1 MDPSRLFDRVPAPG
15 RALTHSV
22 TAGYLLAMRD
32 VVIVGAARTPIGS
45 FLGSLAAVPA
55 PKLGATA
62 IKAAL
67 ERAGVAPA
75 DVGLVHM
82 GMVLPAAVGQAPARQ
97 AALFAGLP
105 QSVPCVTVNKV
116 CGSGLEAVIGA
127 ARAIAAGEIEIA
139 VAGGMESM
147 SNAPHALKNTRTGTK
162 MGPLETVDTM
172 VTDGLWD
179 PYNNQHMGNC
189 AELCAKEKSIPRSV
203 QDEHAAES
211 YRRALDAQ
219 KQGHF
224 KAEIAAVKIA
234 DKKGEITVDTDEEPG
249 KGSIDKLP
257 TLRTAFQKDGTVT
270 AGNAS
275 SINDGAAAVVL
286 MSAEEAKKRGLKVLA
301 RLVASG
307 YHAQAPEWFTTA
319 PAPAINNALKKAGWD
334 AKKVDLWEI
343 NEAFSVVAVVNNQL
357 LGLEG
362 SKVNVWGGAVA
373 LGHPIGGSGARI
385 LVTLLHAMA
394 ARNVKTGGASL
405 CIGGGEGIALLV
417 ERP

>member
-1 MDPSRLFDRVPAPG
+1 
-15 RALTHSV
+15 
-22 TAGYLLAMRD
+22 MRD
-32 VVIVGAARTPIGS
+32 VVIVGAARTAIGS
-45 FLGSLAAVPA
+45 FLGSLASLPG
-55 PKLGATA
+55 PRLGATA
-62 IKAAL
+62 IQAAL

-75 DVGLVHM
+75 DVELVHM

-105 QSVPCVTVNKV
+105 ASVPCVTVNKV

-147 SNAPHALKNTRTGTK
+147 SNAPHALRGSRTGTK

-172 VTDGLWD
+172 VVDGLWD
-179 PYNNQHMGNC
+179 PYSNQHMGSC
-189 AELCAKEKSIPRSV
+189 AELCAKDKGIGRSA

-211 YRRALDAQ
+211 YRRALASIKEGQ
-219 KQGHF
+219 F
-224 KAEIAAVKIA
+224 KAEIVAVKVA
-234 DKKGEITVDTDEEPG
+234 DPKQRGSEISVEVDEEPG
-249 KGSIDKLP
+249 RGNIDKLP
-257 TLRTAFQKDGTVT
+257 GLRPSFHKDGTVT

-275 SINDGAAAVVL
+275 SLNDGAAAVVL
-286 MSAEEAKKRGLKVLA
+286 MSADAASRRGARVLG

-319 PAPAINNALKKAGWD
+319 PAPAIQRALGRAGWQ
-334 AKKVDLWEI
+334 ASQVDLWEI
-343 NEAFSVVAVVNNQL
+343 NEAFSVVALANNQL
-357 LGLEG
+357 LGIDAG
-362 SKVNVWGGAVA
+362 KVNVWGGAVA
-373 LGHPIGGSGARI
+373 LGHPIGASGARI

-394 ARNVKTGGASL
+394 ARGARTGGASL

-417 ERP
+417 QRS

>member
-1 MDPSRLFDRVPAPG
+1 
-15 RALTHSV
+15 
-22 TAGYLLAMRD
+22 MRD

-45 FLGSLAAVPA
+45 FLGSLSSLTA
-55 PKLGATA
+55 PKLGSVA

-67 ERAGVAPA
+67 ERAGVDAK
-75 DVGLVHM
+75 DVQLVHM
-82 GMVLPAAVGQAPARQ
+82 GEVLSGAVGQAPARQ
-97 AALFAGLP
+97 AALGAGLP
-105 QSVPCVTVNKV
+105 TSVPCVTVNKV

-147 SNAPHALKNTRTGTK
+147 SNAPHALKNSRGGTK

-172 VTDGLWD
+172 VHDGLWD
-179 PYNNQHMGNC
+179 PYNNQHMGMC
-189 AELCAKEKSIPRSV
+189 GELCAKEKDIPRAV
-203 QDEHAAES
+203 QDQHAAES

-219 KQGHF
+219 KTGAF

-257 TLRTAFQKDGTVT
+257 SLRAAFTKDGTIT

-286 MSAEEAKKRGLKVLA
+286 MSADEAKKRGLTVLA
-301 RLVASG
+301 KLVASG
-307 YHAQAPEWFTTA
+307 YHAQDPVWFTTA
-319 PAPAINNALKKAGWD
+319 PATAINNALAKAKWD
-334 AKKVDLWEI
+334 TKKVDLWEI
-343 NEAFSVVAVVNNQL
+343 NEAFSVVSVANNQL
-357 LGLEG
+357 LGLDPA
-362 SKVNVWGGAVA
+362 KVNIRGGAVA
-373 LGHPIGGSGARI
+373 LGHPIGASGARI
-385 LVTLLHAMA
+385 LVTLLYTMA
-394 ARNVKTGGASL
+394 DKNVKTGGASL
-405 CIGGGEGIALLV
+405 CIGGGEGIALLI

>member
-1 MDPSRLFDRVPAPG
+1 
-15 RALTHSV
+15 
-22 TAGYLLAMRD
+22 MRD

-45 FLGSLAAVPA
+45 FLGSLSSVSA
-55 PKLGATA
+55 PKLGAAA

-67 ERAGVAPA
+67 ERAGVPAA

-82 GMVLPAAVGQAPARQ
+82 GMVLSAAVGQAPARQ
-97 AALFAGLP
+97 AALGAGLP
-105 QSVPCVTVNKV
+105 NSVPCVTVNKV

-147 SNAPHALKNTRTGTK
+147 SNAPHAIKSTRTGTK
-162 MGPLETVDTM
+162 MGALETVDTM
-172 VTDGLWD
+172 VIDGLWD

-211 YRRALDAQ
+211 YRRALEAQ
-219 KQGHF
+219 AKGYF
-224 KAEIAAVKIA
+224 KAEIVPIVIA
-234 DKKGEITVDTDEEPG
+234 DKKGDITVDTDEEPG
-249 KGSIDKLP
+249 KGSIAKLP
-257 TLRTAFQKDGTVT
+257 ALRAAFQKDGTVT

-343 NEAFSVVAVVNNQL
+343 NEAFSVVSVANNQL
-357 LGLEG
+357 LGIDG

-373 LGHPIGGSGARI
+373 LGHPIGASGTRI

-394 ARNVKTGGASL
+394 ANNAQRGAVSL

>member
-1 MDPSRLFDRVPAPG
+1 
-15 RALTHSV
+15 
-22 TAGYLLAMRD
+22 MRD
-32 VVIVGAARTPIGS
+32 VVIVGAARTAIGS
-45 FLGSLAAVPA
+45 FLGSLASVPA

-67 ERAGVAPA
+67 ERAGVAPS
-75 DVGLVHM
+75 DVQLVHM
-82 GMVLPAAVGQAPARQ
+82 GNVLQAAVGQAPARQ
-97 AALFAGLP
+97 ALRFAGLP
-105 QSVPCVTVNKV
+105 DSVPAVTVNKV
-116 CGSGLEAVIGA
+116 CGSGLEAVLGA
-127 ARAIAAGEIEIA
+127 ARAIALGEVDVA

-147 SNAPHALKNTRTGTK
+147 SNAPHAMRGLRNGVK
-162 MGPLETVDTM
+162 MGAIDNVDVM
-172 VTDGLWD
+172 VHDGLWD
-179 PYNNQHMGNC
+179 PYSNQHMGNC
-189 AELCAKEKSIPRSV
+189 AELCAKEKSISRSA

-211 YRRALDAQ
+211 YRRALDAA
-219 KQGHF
+219 KAGHF
-224 KAEIAAVKIA
+224 KTEIAAVKVA
-234 DKKGEITVDTDEEPG
+234 DKKGEISVETDEEPG
-249 KGSIDKLP
+249 RGNIEKLP

-286 MSAEEAKKRGLKVLA
+286 MSADEAKKRGAKVLA
-301 RLVASG
+301 KLVSWG

-319 PAPAINNALKKAGWD
+319 PAGAITNALKKAGWD

-343 NEAFSVVAVVNNQL
+343 NEAFSVVSVVNNQM
-357 LGLEG
+357 LGLDPA
-362 SKVNVWGGAVA
+362 KVNVWGGAVA
-373 LGHPIGGSGARI
+373 LGHPIGASGCRI

>member
-1 MDPSRLFDRVPAPG
+1 
-15 RALTHSV
+15 
-22 TAGYLLAMRD
+22 MRD
-32 VVIVGAARTPIGS
+32 VVIVGAARTAIGS
-45 FLGSLAAVPA
+45 FLGSLASVPA
-55 PKLGATA
+55 TKLGATA

-67 ERAGVAPA
+67 ERAGLKPG

-82 GMVLPAAVGQAPARQ
+82 GMVLPAGVGQAPARQ

-127 ARAIAAGEIEIA
+127 ARAIAAGECEIA

-147 SNAPHALKNTRTGTK
+147 SNAPHVMRGLRNGVK
-162 MGPLETVDTM
+162 MGQLDTVDSM
-172 VTDGLWD
+172 ISDGLWD
-179 PYNNQHMGNC
+179 PYSNQHMGNC
-189 AELCAKEKSIPRSV
+189 AELCAKEKNIPRSA

-224 KAEIAAVKIA
+224 KAEIVAVKIA
-234 DKKGEITVDTDEEPG
+234 DKKGEISVEVDEEPG
-249 KGSIDKLP
+249 RGNIEKLP
-257 TLRTAFQKDGTVT
+257 TLRAAFQKDGTVT

-275 SINDGAAAVVL
+275 SINDGGAAVVL
-286 MSAEEAKKRGLKVLA
+286 MSADEAKKRGAKVLA
-301 RLVASG
+301 KIVASG

-319 PAPAINNALKKAGWD
+319 PAFAIQNALKRAGWD
-334 AKKVDLWEI
+334 AKKIDLWEI
-343 NEAFSVVAVVNNQL
+343 NEAFSVVSVANNRM
-357 LGLEG
+357 LELDPA
-362 SKVNVWGGAVA
+362 KVNVWGGAVA
-373 LGHPIGGSGARI
+373 LGHPIGASGARV

-394 ARNVKTGGASL
+394 ARNAKTGCASL

>member
-1 MDPSRLFDRVPAPG
+1 MPFLTPSDA
-15 RALTHSV
+15 
-22 TAGYLLAMRD
+22 AGYPHCMRD

-45 FLGSLAAVPA
+45 FLGSLASVPA

-62 IKAAL
+62 IQAAL

-97 AALFAGLP
+97 AALGAGLP
-105 QSVPCVTVNKV
+105 TSVPCVTVNKV

-127 ARAIAAGEIEIA
+127 ARAIAAGEVEIA

-147 SNAPHALKNTRTGTK
+147 SNAPHALRNTRTGTK
-162 MGPLETVDTM
+162 MGALETVDTM
-172 VTDGLWD
+172 VHDGLWD
-179 PYNNQHMGNC
+179 PYNDQHMGNC
-189 AELCAKEKSIPRSV
+189 AELCAKEKGIPRSV

-211 YRRALDAQ
+211 YRRALEAQ

-224 KAEIAAVKIA
+224 KSEIVPVKVPG
-234 DKKGEITVDTDEEPG
+234 KKGDVIVDTDEEPG
-249 KGSIDKLP
+249 RGSIDKLP
-257 TLRTAFQKDGTVT
+257 SLRTAFQKDGTVT

-286 MSAEEAKKRGLKVLA
+286 MSADEAKKRGAKVLA
-301 RLVASG
+301 RIVATG

-319 PAPAINNALKKAGWD
+319 PATAITNALAKAGWD
-334 AKKVDLWEI
+334 TKKVDLWEI
-343 NEAFSVVAVVNNQL
+343 NEAFSVVSVANNQL
-357 LGLEG
+357 LGLEAD
-362 SKVNVWGGAVA
+362 KVNVWGGAVA
-373 LGHPIGGSGARI
+373 LGHPIGASGARI

-394 ARNVKTGGASL
+394 ARGAKTGGASL

-417 ERP
+417 ERH